1 MIRHRYMLPKYR
13 RQEHRLRDSYK
24 EQDCYEE
31 TDRRRGQIG
40 LNETSINIQLVG
52 VHFKITF
59 FIENNVVILY
69 IMGKFYGRYRKIR
82 RRIERKI
89 SGMV

>member
-13 RQEHRLRDSYK
+13 RQKYRLRDSYK